1 MVRTPYEH
9 PLKPELRRYGGV
21 LTALLALCW
30 ACALYGGPGWWFEV
44 GGNFAVPV
52 ALCGALLAAAL
63 AWARGWAWMGV
74 ALATSL
80 WSASVPL
87 TWSTGQVAGP
97 PPPAAAPGQPASL
110 RLVVANIWSG
120 NPSQDAVVAEIHE
133 AEPDIAVLLET
144 TPDWEAAVAALA
156 EELPY
161 VVAQPRTDNFGMTL
175 LSRHPLN
182 GAQVLDVGG
191 LAGGEIP
198 LIRAEVRTPLG
209 PVTVLG
215 VHVFPPV
222 SAEAWELREVQLLRV
237 AELARETAGPVVV
250 AGDLNT
256 AMSARSYRLFRAASG
271 LENAR
276 RGRGWL
282 GTWPAW
288 APAELQL
295 PLDHVLH
302 DEEVVI
308 HELEVLP
315 GVGSDH
321 RGLVVELSLGG

>member
-1 MVRTPYEH
+1 MPRTAYEH
-9 PLKPELRRYGGV
+9 PLKPELRLYGGV
-21 LTALLALCW
+21 LSALLALCW

-52 ALCGALLAAAL
+52 AICAALLALAL
-63 AWARGWAWMGV
+63 AWARGWAWLGV
-74 ALATSL
+74 AAATGL

-87 TWSTGQVAGP
+87 TWSTGSLPGP

-110 RLVVANIWSG
+110 RLLVANIWSS
-120 NPSQDAVVAEIHE
+120 NPRQDEVVAQVRAAE
-133 AEPDIAVLLET
+133 ADVAVLLET
-144 TPDWEAAVAALA
+144 TPAWEAAVSELAAD
-156 EELPY
+156 LPY

-182 GAQVLDVGG
+182 GARVLDVGG
-191 LAGGEIP
+191 LDGGEIP

-209 PVTVLG
+209 PLTVLG

-256 AMSARSYRLFRAASG
+256 SMSTRSYRLFRTASG
-271 LENAR
+271 LANAR
-276 RGRGWL
+276 KGRGWQ
-282 GTWPAW
+282 GSWPAW

-302 DEEVVI
+302 DEEIVI

-315 GVGSDH
+315 GAGSDH